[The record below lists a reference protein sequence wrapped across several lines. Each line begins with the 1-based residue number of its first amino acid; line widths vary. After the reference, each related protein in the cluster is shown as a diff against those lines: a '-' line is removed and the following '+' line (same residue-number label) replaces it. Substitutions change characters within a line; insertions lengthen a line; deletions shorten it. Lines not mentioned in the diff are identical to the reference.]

1 MKAFIQK
8 ARAFWRNEDGP
19 TATEYAV
26 LLALII
32 VGVLA
37 TMSQFGARVDSIY
50 VTIATAF
57 GQI

>member
-1 MKAFIQK
+1 MMAFIEK
-8 ARAFWRNEDGP
+8 ARAFWHNDDGP